1 MEKRKLSGKTILKL
15 IGALLALAYLG
26 VCLYAGIT
34 GKFYGMHRK
43 EHVLRFGDLKN
54 WVSGAMSAVMIAFLC
69 IYSAIN
75 DLKIQKEHRK
85 SSAPFFSLC
94 CC

>member
-26 VCLYAGIT
+26 FCLYAGIT

-43 EHVLRFGDLKN
+43 EHVPVSYTHLR
-54 WVSGAMSAVMIAFLC
+54 AH
-69 IYSAIN
+69 
-75 DLKIQKEHRK
+75 ET
-85 SSAPFFSLC
+85 
-94 CC
+94 